1 MKKIYVDQDVCI
13 GCGACAAI
21 APDAYEFNDE
31 GLAQVKKE
39 FKYDEASSDLQND
52 VMDALE
58 GCPTGAIK
66 EED

>member
-1 MKKIYVDQDVCI
+1 MKKLYVDQDVCI
-13 GCGACAAI
+13 GCGACVAI
-21 APDAYEFNDE
+21 ASDTFEFNDD

-39 FKYDEASSDLQND
+39 FNNEELSEEEI
-52 VMDALE
+52 DALE